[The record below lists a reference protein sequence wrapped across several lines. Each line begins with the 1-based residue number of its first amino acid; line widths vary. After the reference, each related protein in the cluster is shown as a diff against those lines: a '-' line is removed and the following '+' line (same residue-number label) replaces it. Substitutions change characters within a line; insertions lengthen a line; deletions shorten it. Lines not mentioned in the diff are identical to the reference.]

1 MLEIVNDTGRWQSDA
16 HAGPLGWILLNK
28 MLTAAIH
35 MNFEEGTD
43 LCIVNSYSMF
53 WECHD
58 GNFCHGFFK
67 RMMPRHF
74 I

>member
-35 MNFEEGTD
+35 MN
-43 LCIVNSYSMF
+43 
-53 WECHD
+53 D
-58 GNFCHGFFK
+58 GSFCHGFFK

-74 I
+74 IWFGWKVLIPHKKGEEVFSK

>member
-43 LCIVNSYSMF
+43 LCIVHS
-53 WECHD
+53 
-58 GNFCHGFFK
+58 
-67 RMMPRHF
+67 
-74 I
+74 

>member
-43 LCIVNSYSMF
+43 LCTLLVYVLGM
-53 WECHD
+53 HD
-58 GNFCHGFFK
+58 GNENFVMDFFK
-67 RMMPRHF
+67 SF
-74 I
+74 ITN

>member
-28 MLTAAIH
+28 MLTAAIR

-43 LCIVNSYSMF
+43 LCVHSQSMF
-53 WECHD
+53 WECTMEVFVMD
-58 GNFCHGFFK
+58 FLK
-67 RMMPRHF
+67 E
-74 I
+74 